1 MTTFQQFREGMQSD
15 EIEEKLKFVKQLL
28 DVAKEMGK
36 EETISTLIPF
46 LNGKIVEFLSFCR
59 LVSR

>member
-28 DVAKEMGK
+28 EVAKEMGK
-36 EETISTLIPF
+36 EETISSLIPF
-46 LNGKIVEFLSFCR
+46 LNGKNVEN
-59 LVSR
+59 